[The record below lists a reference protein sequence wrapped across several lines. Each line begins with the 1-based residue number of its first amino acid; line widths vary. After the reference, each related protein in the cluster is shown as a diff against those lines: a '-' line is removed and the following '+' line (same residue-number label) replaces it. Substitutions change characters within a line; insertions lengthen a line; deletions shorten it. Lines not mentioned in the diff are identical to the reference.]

1 MKKIAIFG
9 AASAIAQETAKH
21 FAQKG
26 AELYLL
32 DLSAGRLESVRKDIQ
47 ARFNNTIHIKEFNAN
62 ELSSHQQVFDSI
74 ISEMNGLDAVL
85 IAWGTLPNQ
94 KEIEKDIPKLV
105 SEFTTNGLSI
115 ISMASIAANYFE
127 SKNSGT
133 LAVISSVAGDRGRQS
148 NYVYGAAKGTISLFL
163 QGLRN
168 RFGKSDIKI
177 ITIKPGMVDTPMTA
191 DMPKSPLFA
200 SPKTI
205 GKGIF
210 EAMANGKEIAYLPGY
225 WRLIMF
231 IIKHIP
237 EFIFK
242 KLSL

>member
-9 AASAIAQETAKH
+9 AVSAIAQETAKI

-32 DLSAGRLESVRKDIQ
+32 DLSLGRLESVKKDIK

-62 ELSSHQQVFDSI
+62 DLDTHQQIFDSI
-74 ISEMNGLDAVL
+74 VQEMGGLDEVL

-94 KEIEKDIPKLV
+94 KEIEHNVPKLV
-105 SEFTTNGLSI
+105 TEFTTNGLSV
-115 ISMASIAANYFE
+115 ISMASIVANYLE
-127 SKNSGT
+127 QQNYGT

-148 NYVYGAAKGTISLFL
+148 NYVYGAAKGTITLFL

-168 RFGKSDIKI
+168 RLGKTNVKI
-177 ITIKPGMVDTPMTA
+177 ITIKPGMVDSPMTA
-191 DMPKSPLFA
+191 HMPKGILF
-200 SPKTI
+200 SKPSTI

-210 EAMANGKEIAYLPGY
+210 EAMDRGKEVAYLPGF
-225 WRLIMF
+225 WRLIML
-231 IIKHIP
+231 IIRLIP
-237 EFIFK
+237 ESIFK

>member
-9 AASAIAQETAKH
+9 AVSAIAQETAKL

-26 AELYLL
+26 DELYLL
-32 DLSAGRLESVRKDIQ
+32 DLSIGRLEAVEKDIKT
-47 ARFNNTIHIKEFNAN
+47 RFNNTIHIKEFNAN
-62 ELSSHQQVFDSI
+62 NIEIHQAIFDSI
-74 ISEMNGLDAVL
+74 VEEMNGLDAVL

-94 KEIEKDIPKLV
+94 KEIEHNISKLV
-105 SEFTTNGLSI
+105 SEFTTNGLSVI
-115 ISMASIAANYFE
+115 AMASVAANYFE
-127 SKNSGT
+127 QQNYGT

-148 NYVYGAAKGTISLFL
+148 NYVYGAAKGTISLFM

-168 RFGKSDIKI
+168 RFGKTDIKI

-191 DMPKSPLFA
+191 DMPKNPLY
-200 SPKTI
+200 STPITI

-210 EAMANGKEIAYLPGY
+210 EAMVNGKEIAYLPTY
-225 WRLIMF
+225 WRLVMF

-237 EFIFK
+237 EFVFK